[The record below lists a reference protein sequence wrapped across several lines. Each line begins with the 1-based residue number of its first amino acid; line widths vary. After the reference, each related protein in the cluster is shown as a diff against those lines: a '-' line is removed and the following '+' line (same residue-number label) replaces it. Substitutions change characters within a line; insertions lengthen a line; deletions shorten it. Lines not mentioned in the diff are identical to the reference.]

1 MVNEATEAPLTA
13 AQQKLVL
20 SHLQWGRDV
29 VRRLAVRYGAVLE
42 AKDVQQLAHVG
53 LSLAARGYD
62 RARGVPF
69 TVYALKFVRGAVKR
83 AGNRER
89 RFHDSLFDT
98 GEAWTEQGELFEE
111 TDEEARDK
119 LFAHA
124 NQAAAA
130 MVGGGLGMATR
141 ALSAGGEDAI
151 FRGMTSQ
158 SVREALAT
166 VPGRPREVVERRILE
181 GQGVEEVAQGMN
193 ISSAT
198 VRRDYQ
204 EGLKKLARRLAEMAA
219 EHLAT

>member
-1 MVNEATEAPLTA
+1 VTREETDAPLSA

-20 SHLQWGRDV
+20 ANLQWARDI
-29 VRRLAVRYGAVLE
+29 VRRLSIRYGAVLE
-42 AKDVQQLAHVG
+42 AKDVQQLAHEG
-53 LSLAARGYD
+53 LSLAARRYD

-69 TVYALKFVRGAVKR
+69 TIYALKFVRGAVKR

-98 GEAWTEQGELFEE
+98 GEAWTEQGDLFEE

-124 NQAAAA
+124 NQAALS
-130 MVGGGLGMATR
+130 MIGGGLGMATR
-141 ALSAGGEDAI
+141 ALSLGGEDAI

-181 GQGVEEVAQGMN
+181 GQDVEEVAQGMS

-204 EGLKKLARRLAEMAA
+204 EGLKKLARRLAEVAA
-219 EHLAT
+219 EE